1 MSAPALRKRDR
12 LRARLRKRRRDR
24 SPPADASSSE
34 RADRPDH
41 WADPLEATGVENLH
55 RIAADLFRSAQP
67 RRADVAAL
75 KALGIRSVVS
85 LRSFNDDAEVF
96 RGVDGIELVRVPIDT
111 WAIDDAKV
119 LRALVSIDAARQ
131 RGPVLIHCL
140 HGADR
145 TGVVSA
151 VYRMAVQGWSKEAA
165 REEMFK
171 GGYGYHTLWR
181 NIPRY
186 LDRLDPAA
194 MRLAL
199 ADAIARSA

>member
-1 MSAPALRKRDR
+1 MKATPGLRKRDR
-12 LRARLRKRRRDR
+12 LRARLKRRG
-24 SPPADASSSE
+24 
-34 RADRPDH
+34 RAAPEAAGSRPGH

-55 RIAADLFRSAQP
+55 RIAPTLYRSAQP

-75 KALGIRSVVS
+75 QALGIRSVVS

-96 RGVDGIELVRVPIDT
+96 RGVDGIALVRVAIDT

-119 LRALVSIDAARQ
+119 LRALTAIDAALK

-151 VYRMAVQGWSKEAA
+151 AYRMAVQGWSKEAA
-165 REEMFK
+165 REEMLR

-186 LDRLDPAA
+186 LDRFDPAS
-194 MRLAL
+194 MRRAL
-199 ADAIARSA
+199 EQAIGGALKPSA